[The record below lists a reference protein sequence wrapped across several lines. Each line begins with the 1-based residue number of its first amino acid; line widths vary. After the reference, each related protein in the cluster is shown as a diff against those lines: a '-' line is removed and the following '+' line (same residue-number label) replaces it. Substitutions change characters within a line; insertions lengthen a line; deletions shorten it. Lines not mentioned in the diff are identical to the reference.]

1 MIQQRNFWMVLLLSI
16 VTCGIY
22 GYYYIYTMT
31 RDLNQIIGEQKI
43 DPALAVLLSIVT
55 CGIYTYI
62 WYYQYGNYIQDVAQ
76 ANEIRVFENGT
87 TYLLWLIL
95 GAFIFVGPIIA
106 EYLFISNF
114 NKIAQAYNMSA
125 YNQ

>member
-22 GYYYIYTMT
+22 GYYYVYTMT
-31 RDLNQIIGEQKI
+31 RDLNQIVGEQKI
-43 DPALAVLLSIVT
+43 DPALAVLLTIVT

-62 WYYQYGNYIQDVAQ
+62 WYYQYGNYIQEVAQ
-76 ANEIRVFENGT
+76 ANEVKVFENGT
-87 TYLLWLIL
+87 SYLLWLIL
-95 GAFIFVGPIIA
+95 GSFIIVGPIIA

-114 NKIAQAYNMSA
+114 NKVAEAYNNASM
-125 YNQ
+125 YR